1 MRSHIKGRVRER
13 RREPVANAE
22 GSLGKIKIQFI
33 KRRMWFP
40 QHNADPGKTKCS
52 AVTKNSA
59 LEKIF

>member
-1 MRSHIKGRVRER
+1 MRSHTKGSARAR

-40 QHNADPGKTKCS
+40 QHNADPGKTECN
-52 AVTKNSA
+52 AVAKNSA